1 MACTWL
7 STQALWSFGF
17 LKPSSKIK
25 RTRGHCKG
33 FKSHVSWLFLLVHL
47 ALNGDILPALLLE
60 EYCFSPIWSIQEL
73 EWLEILPVRLPALIP
88 LLAPVCA
95 APPPSWACWILKA
108 SLRFWARSSLLWIS
122 STTRLGNQPLSPSWS
137 LSPIIQP
144 GLHKTKDSLR
154 NTSKSLKWDIKW
166 ICAFTHHRLF
176 SLGGSR
182 HQPSQWRV
190 HLVPGMS
197 MTECTA
203 PGESLKNRDSL
214 SLYQHICMS
223 WTVHNVGNDILFYLV
238 GGH

>member
-7 STQALWSFGF
+7 STQELWSFGF

-25 RTRGHCKG
+25 RTMGHCKG

-88 LLAPVCA
+88 FLAPVCA
-95 APPPSWACWILKA
+95 APPPSWACRILKA

-144 GLHKTKDSLR
+144 SFVLSRRFKTSAISMESSSGSWNEYDWMHCTWGESGWWALV
-154 NTSKSLKWDIKW
+154 DIKRVR
-166 ICAFTHHRLF
+166 RL
-176 SLGGSR
+176 GV
-182 HQPSQWRV
+182 RV
-190 HLVPGMS
+190 HIH
-197 MTECTA
+197 
-203 PGESLKNRDSL
+203 RSL
-214 SLYQHICMS
+214 SLMLAVFS
-223 WTVHNVGNDILFYLV
+223 M
-238 GGH
+238 